1 MLKLNKGME
10 IKDMYKIMSV
20 NAGSSSMKFKLYEMP
35 EEIVLT
41 AGICERIGHKDGI
54 FSILDKDGK
63 KIKQVLPIEDHAVAV
78 KLIIDALIS
87 NKIIA
92 SLDEIK
98 GVGHRIVQGG
108 PFFSDSAIFTKD
120 TEDKIESLI
129 PLAPLHNGPHLIGFR
144 AFKKALPEVGQVA
157 VFDTAF
163 HQTMAPEDYLFPI
176 DPKYYKE
183 YKCRRYGAHGTSHK
197 YLSEIAIR
205 KYLNNKKDSRI
216 ITCHIGSGAS
226 LAAIKDGK
234 VVLTSMGLT
243 PLGGIMMG
251 TRTGDMD
258 PSVFNYLVTSTG
270 KSAEEIFQEF
280 NKESGLQGVSQVSN
294 DTRDIEN
301 AAKKGNKQAQLAIKM
316 WSLKLAQFL
325 SSFACRLGRVDLIVW
340 SAGVGENSPY
350 FRKAAIDECSE
361 YMGLKLDEQKN
372 IKIVHGEEG
381 FISTDDSTIPMVVIP
396 TDEEIMIARDTVRL
410 LKL

>member
-1 MLKLNKGME
+1 
-10 IKDMYKIMSV
+10 MYKIMSV

-35 EEIVLT
+35 EEKVLT
-41 AGICERIGHKDGI
+41 AGICERIGHDDGI
-54 FSILDKDGK
+54 FSITDNEGK
-63 KIKQVLPIEDHAVAV
+63 KIKKILPIKDHAVAV
-78 KLIIDALIS
+78 KLIMDALIS
-87 NKIIA
+87 NHIID
-92 SLDEIK
+92 SLEEIK

-108 PFFSDSAIFTKD
+108 PYFSDSALFNKD
-120 TEDKIESLI
+120 TEQKIESLI
-129 PLAPLHNGPHLIGFR
+129 PLAPLHNGPHLIGYR

-176 DPKYYKE
+176 APEYYEK

-197 YLSEIAIR
+197 YLSEIAIK
-205 KYLNNKKDSRI
+205 KYLKNKKDTRI

-258 PSVFNYLVTSTG
+258 PSVFNYLVSSTG

-280 NKESGLQGVSQVSN
+280 NKQSGLLGVSQVSN
-294 DTRDIEN
+294 DTRDIEK
-301 AAKKGNKQAQLAIKM
+301 AAHEGNKQAQLAIKM
-316 WSLKLAQFL
+316 WSLKFSQFL
-325 SSFACRLGRVDLIVW
+325 SAYACRLGRVDLIVW
-340 SAGVGENSPY
+340 SAGIGENASY
-350 FRKAAIDECSE
+350 YRQCVVDECSE
-361 YMGLKLDEQKN
+361 YMGLKLDHQKN
-372 IKIVHGEEG
+372 IETIRGKEG
-381 FISTDDSTIPMVVIP
+381 IISSKDSTIPMVVIP

>member
-1 MLKLNKGME
+1 
-10 IKDMYKIMSV
+10 MYKIMSV
-20 NAGSSSMKFKLYEMP
+20 NAGSSSMKFKLYDMP
-35 EEIVLT
+35 EEKVLT
-41 AGICERIGHKDGI
+41 VGICERIGHVDGI
-54 FSILDKDGK
+54 FSMKNKEGK
-63 KIKQVLPIEDHAVAV
+63 KIKKVLPIEDHAVAV
-78 KLIIDALIS
+78 KLIMDGLIEQG
-87 NKIIA
+87 IIK
-92 SLDEIK
+92 SLTEIK

-108 PFFSDSAIFTKD
+108 SYFSDSALLNQD

-144 AFKKALPEVGQVA
+144 AFKKALPDVGQVA

-163 HQTMAPEDYLFPI
+163 HQTMEPADYLFPI
-176 DPKYYKE
+176 DPKYYEK

-197 YLSEIAIR
+197 YLAEIAIK
-205 KYLNNKKDSRI
+205 KYLHNKKDSRI

-280 NKESGLQGVSQVSN
+280 NKNSGLLGVSQVSN
-294 DTRDIEN
+294 DTRDIAK
-301 AAKKGNKQAQLAIKM
+301 AAKEGNKQAQLAIKM
-316 WSLKLAQFL
+316 WARKLAQYL
-325 SSFACRLGRVDLIVW
+325 ASYACRLGRVDLIVW
-340 SAGVGENSPY
+340 SAGVGENSSDY
-350 FRKAAIDECSE
+350 RQAAIDECSE
-361 YMGLKLDEQKN
+361 YMGLKLDPVKN
-372 IKIVHGEEG
+372 EETIHGVEA
-381 FISTDDSTIPMVVIP
+381 FISSDDSSIPMVVIP

>member
-1 MLKLNKGME
+1 
-10 IKDMYKIMSV
+10 MYKIMSV

-35 EEIVLT
+35 EEKVLT
-41 AGICERIGHKDGI
+41 AGICERIGHEDAFFTI
-54 FSILDKDGK
+54 SDKSGK
-63 KIKQVLPIEDHAVAV
+63 KIKKVLRIKDHAVAV
-78 KLIIDALIS
+78 KLIMDALIS
-87 NKIIA
+87 YGIVK
-92 SLDEIK
+92 SLNEIK
-98 GVGHRIVQGG
+98 GIGHRIVQGG
-108 PFFSDSAIFTKD
+108 PYFSDSAIFTKE
-120 TEDKIESLI
+120 TEEKIESLI
-129 PLAPLHNGPHLIGFR
+129 PLAPLHNGPHLIGYK

-176 DPKYYKE
+176 NPEYYTK

-197 YLSEIAIR
+197 FLSEVAIK
-205 KYLNNKKDSRI
+205 KYLHDKKDSRI

-226 LAAIKDGK
+226 LSAIKDGK

-258 PSVFNYLVTSTG
+258 PSVFNYLVSSTG
-270 KSAEEIFQEF
+270 KSAEQIFQEF
-280 NKESGLQGVSQVSN
+280 NKESGLLGVSQVSN
-294 DTRDIEN
+294 DTRDIED
-301 AAKKGNKQAQLAIKM
+301 AAQKGNKQAKLAIKM

-325 SSFACRLGRVDLIVW
+325 ASYACRLGRVDLIVW
-340 SAGVGENSPY
+340 SGGIGENASY
-350 FRKAAIDECSE
+350 YRQCVVNECSE
-361 YMGLKLDEQKN
+361 FMGLKLDEEKN
-372 IKIVHGEEG
+372 EEIIHGKEG
-381 FISTDDSTIPMVVIP
+381 YISTEDSSIPMVVIP

>member
-1 MLKLNKGME
+1 
-10 IKDMYKIMSV
+10 MYKIMSV
-20 NAGSSSMKFKLYEMP
+20 NAGSSSMKFKLYDMP
-35 EEIVLT
+35 EETVLT
-41 AGICERIGHKDGI
+41 VGICERIGHDDGI
-54 FSILDKDGK
+54 FSIKNKEGK
-63 KIKQVLPIEDHAVAV
+63 KITKILPIEDHAVAV
-78 KLIIDALIS
+78 KLIMNGLIEQG
-87 NKIIA
+87 IIK
-92 SLDEIK
+92 SLNEIK

-108 PFFSDSAIFTKD
+108 PYFADSALMTKD

-144 AFKKALPEVGQVA
+144 AFKKALPNVGQVA

-163 HQTMAPEDYLFPI
+163 HQTMEPADYLFPI
-176 DPKYYKE
+176 DPKYYEK

-197 YLSEIAIR
+197 YLSEIAIK
-205 KYLNNKKDSRI
+205 KYLNNKKDTRI

-280 NKESGLQGVSQVSN
+280 NKESGLLGVSQVSN
-294 DTRDIEN
+294 DTRDIAK
-301 AAKKGNKQAQLAIKM
+301 AANEGNKQAQLAIKM
-316 WSLKLAQFL
+316 WARKLAQFL
-325 SSFACRLGRVDLIVW
+325 ASYACRLGRVDLIVW
-340 SAGVGENSPY
+340 SAGVGENSSDY
-350 FRKAAIDECSE
+350 RQAAIDECSE
-361 YMGLKLDEQKN
+361 YMGLKLDPVKN
-372 IKIVHGEEG
+372 EKTIHGAEG
-381 FISTDDSTIPMVVIP
+381 YISSDDSSIPMVVIP